1 MFEKSCFISRSL
13 ITLLLSF
20 YLAIGASV
28 SAHAYDVEAD
38 SANNSVY
45 ILLRNLNPGDAYD
58 SISVTNTA
66 PGIVSSASASIIPS
80 SVAANGSDIAAVDFT
95 VVAGAALGA
104 TGDLAITVSGYFF

>member
-1 MFEKSCFISRSL
+1 MFEKSCFTGRSI
-13 ITLLLSF
+13 ITLLISF

-45 ILLRNLNPGDAYD
+45 ILLRNLNTGDDYD

-66 PGIVSSASASIIPS
+66 PGIVSAASATIIPASIAAS
-80 SVAANGSDIAAVDFT
+80 SSDIAAV
-95 VVAGAALGA
+95 
-104 TGDLAITVSGYFF
+104 